1 MPASMPMAIR
11 RWTGPASLAAAGIRT
26 DTTSALVQG
35 ERLVSRRRLQWD
47 PPALQQARPRHR
59 DGDRPEQR
67 LKAVFQ
73 DSAPVRPGLLRWLP
87 ARRRPAASRRTPPAA
102 WAIRCRCS
110 SGVIVWTSWGR
121 LEQAQLVRLA
131 LGQVGERHPADLHGL
146 AFPPGSG
153 SVSATCGTN
162 ENYKTISG

>member
-35 ERLVSRRRLQWD
+35 ERLLSRRRLQWD
-47 PPALQQARPRHR
+47 HPALQQARPRHR

-87 ARRRPAASRRTPPAA
+87 ATRRPAASRRTPPAA

-110 SGVIVWTSWGR
+110 SGALRSFIRLGSLSGPGFASTEIAMLPLRRYTHGARYGR
-121 LEQAQLVRLA
+121 RW
-131 LGQVGERHPADLHGL
+131 R
-146 AFPPGSG
+146 SR
-153 SVSATCGTN
+153 
-162 ENYKTISG
+162 

>member
-35 ERLVSRRRLQWD
+35 ERLLSRRRLQWD

-67 LKAVFQ
+67 LKAVKLVL
-73 DSAPVRPGLLRWLP
+73 A
-87 ARRRPAASRRTPPAA
+87 TET
-102 WAIRCRCS
+102 AID
-110 SGVIVWTSWGR
+110 
-121 LEQAQLVRLA
+121 QNNA
-131 LGQVGERHPADLHGL
+131 
-146 AFPPGSG
+146 
-153 SVSATCGTN
+153 
-162 ENYKTISG
+162 

>member
-35 ERLVSRRRLQWD
+35 ERLLSRRRLQWD

-87 ARRRPAASRRTPPAA
+87 ARRRPAVALTDLTESQAHKLRRLCLSVPLSRA
-102 WAIRCRCS
+102 RCPEC
-110 SGVIVWTSWGR
+110 
-121 LEQAQLVRLA
+121 LA
-131 LGQVGERHPADLHGL
+131 RRG
-146 AFPPGSG
+146 
-153 SVSATCGTN
+153 C
-162 ENYKTISG
+162 

>member
-35 ERLVSRRRLQWD
+35 ERLLSRRRLQWD

-73 DSAPVRPGLLRWLP
+73 DSAPVRPGLLEV
-87 ARRRPAASRRTPPAA
+87 AAGEEAP
-102 WAIRCRCS
+102 S
-110 SGVIVWTSWGR
+110 SVTENPTRS
-121 LEQAQLVRLA
+121 
-131 LGQVGERHPADLHGL
+131 LGDPL
-146 AFPPGSG
+146 
-153 SVSATCGTN
+153 SV
-162 ENYKTISG
+162 

>member
-35 ERLVSRRRLQWD
+35 ERLLSRRRLQWD

-87 ARRRPAASRRTPPAA
+87 GDEAP
-102 WAIRCRCS
+102 S
-110 SGVIVWTSWGR
+110 SVTENPHPQPGRSAVGV
-121 LEQAQLVRLA
+121 A
-131 LGQVGERHPADLHGL
+131 
-146 AFPPGSG
+146 
-153 SVSATCGTN
+153 
-162 ENYKTISG
+162 

>member
-35 ERLVSRRRLQWD
+35 ERLLSRRRLQWD

-87 ARRRPAASRRTPPAA
+87 ATRRPAASRRTPTRSLGDPLSVSLRA
-102 WAIRCRCS
+102 
-110 SGVIVWTSWGR
+110 IVWTSWPMTCSR
-121 LEQAQLVRLA
+121 AA
-131 LGQVGERHPADLHGL
+131 LGR
-146 AFPPGSG
+146 
-153 SVSATCGTN
+153 
-162 ENYKTISG
+162 

>member
-35 ERLVSRRRLQWD
+35 ERLLSRRRLQWD

-67 LKAVFQ
+67 LKVAG
-73 DSAPVRPGLLRWLP
+73 P
-87 ARRRPAASRRTPPAA
+87 RRRRRSGGGRDVAQARFDALRARGLIRPRAPA
-102 WAIRCRCS
+102 
-110 SGVIVWTSWGR
+110 
-121 LEQAQLVRLA
+121 L
-131 LGQVGERHPADLHGL
+131 
-146 AFPPGSG
+146 
-153 SVSATCGTN
+153 
-162 ENYKTISG
+162 

>member
-1 MPASMPMAIR
+1 MRSSLSNPASPSTLNFQGVTVSLILAERVMPASMPMAIR

-35 ERLVSRRRLQWD
+35 ERLLSRRRLQWD

-87 ARRRPAASRRTPPAA
+87 ATRRPAASRRTPTRSLGDPL
-102 WAIRCRCS
+102 
-110 SGVIVWTSWGR
+110 SG
-121 LEQAQLVRLA
+121 
-131 LGQVGERHPADLHGL
+131 
-146 AFPPGSG
+146 
-153 SVSATCGTN
+153 
-162 ENYKTISG
+162 